1 MKSCALLLA
10 AVLSLFSA
18 SAKPAGTDDE
28 VMRRLAQGEIVLLD
42 AESGESGGSARV
54 QALVQ
59 ASAESVWS
67 VIISCEQSFVFV
79 DGLKQCVVLEDRDDR
94 AVVHQVVKKGWLY
107 PKQDFTFESLREP
120 FVGIRFELIDGNLK
134 AMNGRWR
141 FTETPEGLLIDY
153 SIRVRPGMP
162 VPGFIVSWVMRKGM
176 PDLIACIRGLAGGSG
191 APDRISD
198 DLGRCQ
204 GSVAPDR

>member
-1 MKSCALLLA
+1 MLA
-10 AVLSLFSA
+10 AFLSLFSA
-18 SAKPAGTDDE
+18 PAKPAVIDDE
-28 VMRRLAQGEIVLLD
+28 VLQRLGGGEIVLLD

-67 VIISCEQSFVFV
+67 VITSCEQSFVFV
-79 DGLKQCVVLEDRDDR
+79 DGLKQCEVLEDRDHR
-94 AVVHQVVKKGWLY
+94 SVVHQVVKKGWLY
-107 PKQDFTFESLREP
+107 PKQDFTFESRREP
-120 FVGIRFELIDGNLK
+120 FVDIRFELIDGNLK
-134 AMNGRWR
+134 AMNGRWQ
-141 FTETPEGLLIDY
+141 FTEVPEGLLIDY

-191 APDRISD
+191 TPERISD
-198 DLGRCQ
+198 DLGRCR
-204 GSVAPDR
+204 GSVEPVQ